1 MPDGMCVTHFDDEI
15 NMIPILACTIH
26 VHIPST
32 RDQALLLGVQDVQDG
47 VAVTKQF
54 HSIMQGLVDGMRNEQ
69 PAESSIAAHLL
80 DIKDPETGQQ
90 PLRLCTPWETKKA
103 RLERSANHCIGS

>member
-1 MPDGMCVTHFDDEI
+1 MSLQHFEHVFGPRVELSLPDGMRVMHIYDKLS
-15 NMIPILACTIH
+15 MILRSACTAH
-26 VHIPST
+26 VHISST
-32 RDQALLLGVQDVQDG
+32 GDQALLLGVQDVRDG

-90 PLRLCTPWETKKA
+90 PRPSCTP
-103 RLERSANHCIGS
+103 